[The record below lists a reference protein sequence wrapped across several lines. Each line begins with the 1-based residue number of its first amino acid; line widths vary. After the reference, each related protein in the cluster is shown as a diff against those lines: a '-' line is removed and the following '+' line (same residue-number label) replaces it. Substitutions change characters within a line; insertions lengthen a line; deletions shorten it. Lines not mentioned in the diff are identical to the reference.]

1 MWLQVHGTLLQL
13 ETLLLD
19 NSPSQEDLQ
28 ALLPELQAKLW
39 LLGVA
44 CRCPPLQAQMA
55 AVAAKALAGVQRPL
69 PAATAFAQGA
79 QVHARAVV
87 LLWGP
92 ASEAWLPVR
101 QVQVA
106 DAEQGRCVLHAQQAC
121 QAEGGV
127 GPAGMASLPMGAE
140 AAKQAAALLFSPA
153 MSRWCG
159 PSDPQDV
166 AAAMGSSY
174 YEVAAACLKGLLLQQ
189 CQQGSAGNP
198 WIVAILPLLVP
209 WQRGHCDSTTT
220 GQAALHGFIFAIIQH
235 GAVELASCL
244 P

>member
-13 ETLLLD
+13 KTLLLD
-19 NSPSQEDLQ
+19 SSPPQEDLQ

-55 AVAAKALAGVQRPL
+55 AVATQALAAVQCPL
-69 PAATAFAQGA
+69 PAAAAFAQAA

-87 LLWGP
+87 LLSGA
-92 ASEAWLPVR
+92 ASEARLPV
-101 QVQVA
+101 QQAKVA
-106 DAEQGRCVLHAQQAC
+106 DAKQERCGLHAQQAS

-127 GPAGMASLPMGAE
+127 GTAGMARLPMAAE
-140 AAKQAAALLFSPA
+140 AAKQAAALLFGPD

-166 AAAMGSSY
+166 AAAMGSSC
-174 YEVAAACLKGLLLQQ
+174 YEVAAACLKGVLLQQ
-189 CQQGSAGNP
+189 YQQGIAGDP
-198 WIVAILPLLVP
+198 
-209 WQRGHCDSTTT
+209 
-220 GQAALHGFIFAIIQH
+220 
-235 GAVELASCL
+235 
-244 P
+244 

>member
-44 CRCPPLQAQMA
+44 CCCPPLQAQMA
-55 AVAAKALAGVQRPL
+55 AVAAKALAAAQCLL
-69 PAATAFAQGA
+69 PAAAAFAQAA

-92 ASEAWLPVR
+92 ASEAQLPVR
-101 QVQVA
+101 QAQVA
-106 DAEQGRCVLHAQQAC
+106 DAEQQRRVLPAQQAP
-121 QAEGGV
+121 QAEGG
-127 GPAGMASLPMGAE
+127 AGTAGVASLPMGAE
-140 AAKQAAALLFSPA
+140 AAKRAAALLFGPV
-153 MSRWCG
+153 MSHWCG

-166 AAAMGSSY
+166 AAALGSSC
-174 YEVAAACLKGLLLQQ
+174 YEVAAACLKGVLLQH
-189 CQQGSAGNP
+189 CQQGVAGDP
-198 WIVAILPLLVP
+198 
-209 WQRGHCDSTTT
+209 
-220 GQAALHGFIFAIIQH
+220 
-235 GAVELASCL
+235 
-244 P
+244 